1 MAGKSRRRAIAVT
14 TAAAVVVLLGVG
26 AYVAIDHGRGTAEAA
41 APPPAVTTVAVAKTD
56 LSNTRTFTGTL
67 GFGTPEPLK
76 GAGAGVVTQLPDLGS
91 VAQRGKPLY
100 SVNGVPVPVFFGD
113 TPLFRKLDNPDLTG
127 PDVAT
132 VADNLARLGYSVGT
146 RAKDPQKAKF
156 TFAAALKKWEKKAGL
171 PDTGTL
177 DVGQVVVLPGEA
189 RVNSVTAQLGD
200 PAAGPLLTTT
210 PTAKVVVAPVD
221 AAEVGSVKAGMA
233 VTMVRPDGKEIP
245 AKVSSVSTAVTG
257 GDASGGDQ
265 SVQGPPKIN
274 VTVVPV
280 NAADVGDL
288 DSASVQV
295 KVATE
300 THAGVLAVPLGAL
313 VALREG
319 GYAVQLQGGKLVPV
333 KTGMFARDQVEISG
347 PGITEGL
354 RVVTTS

>member
-1 MAGKSRRRAIAVT
+1 MAGKSRRRVIAALS
-14 TAAAVVVLLGVG
+14 AAAVVVLLGVG
-26 AYVAIDHGRGTAEAA
+26 AFVAIDHGRGTAEAA

-76 GAGAGVVTQLPDLGS
+76 GAGAGVVTQLPDIGT

-113 TPLFRKLDNPDLTG
+113 TPLFRKLDNPDLAG

-132 VADNLARLGYSVGT
+132 VAQNLANLGYSVGT
-146 RAKDPQKAKF
+146 RAKDPQKQKF
-156 TFAAALKKWEKKAGL
+156 TFADALKRWEKKAGL

-200 PAAGPLLTTT
+200 PAAGPLLTVT
-210 PTAKVVVAPVD
+210 PTTKVVVAPVD
-221 AAEVGSVKAGMA
+221 PSDIGSVKTGMG
-233 VTMVRPDGKEIP
+233 VTVVRPDGKEIP
-245 AKVSSVSTAVTG
+245 AEVSSVSTAVTG
-257 GDASGGDQ
+257 GGEDAGGQ
-265 SVQGPPKIN
+265 QQGTPKIN
-274 VTVVPV
+274 VSVVPV
-280 NAADVGDL
+280 NPGDVGDL

-295 KVATE
+295 KVATQ
-300 THAGVLAVPLGAL
+300 THSGVLAVPLGAL

-319 GYAVQLQGGKLVPV
+319 GYAVQLQGGHLVPV

-354 RVVTTS
+354 KVVTTS

>member
-1 MAGKSRRRAIAVT
+1 MAGKSRRRAIAVS
-14 TAAAVVVLLGVG
+14 ASAAVVVLLGVG
-26 AYVAIDHGRGTAEAA
+26 AYVAIDHGRGTAAAA

-67 GFGTPEPLK
+67 GFGAPEPLK
-76 GAGAGVVTQLPDLGS
+76 GAGAGVVTQLPDVGT

-100 SVNGVPVPVFFGD
+100 SVNGVGVPVFFGD

-156 TFAAALKKWEKKAGL
+156 TFTDALKKWEKKAGL

-210 PTAKVVVAPVD
+210 PTAKVVIAPVD
-221 AAEVGSVKAGMA
+221 AAEVGSVKTGMA

-245 AKVSSVSTAVTG
+245 AKVTSVSTAVTG
-257 GDASGGDQ
+257 GDPSGGDPA
-265 SVQGPPKIN
+265 QGPPKIN

-280 NAADVGDL
+280 NASDVGDL

-295 KVATE
+295 QVATE

>member
-1 MAGKSRRRAIAVT
+1 MAGKSRRRAIAVS
-14 TAAAVVVLLGVG
+14 ASAAVVVLLGVA

-76 GAGAGVVTQLPDLGS
+76 GAGAGVVTQLPDVGT

-100 SVNGVPVPVFFGD
+100 SVNGVGVPVFFGD

-132 VADNLARLGYSVGT
+132 VADNLARLGYSVGA

-156 TFAAALKKWEKKAGL
+156 TFADALKKWEKKAGL

-210 PTAKVVVAPVD
+210 PTTKVVVAPVD
-221 AAEVGSVKAGMA
+221 AAEVGSVKTGMA

-257 GDASGGDQ
+257 GDASGGDPT
-265 SVQGPPKIN
+265 QGPPKIN

-280 NAADVGDL
+280 NASDVADL

-295 KVATE
+295 EVATE